1 MERRVPGGET
11 IDKVRVYIEQ
21 RRSYD
26 ARRRENS
33 VENST
38 GNSGKAEFSGVKRS
52 IFIFFSLFAPPKNG
66 SKLHV
71 PFSPFHVNIIPSN
84 FACLRNIPPYTY
96 VQNYFQI

>member
-1 MERRVPGGET
+1 MRGEYGGREYRP
-11 IDKVRVYIEQ
+11 VRVYIEQ

-52 IFIFFSLFAPPKNG
+52 IFILFLP
-66 SKLHV
+66 
-71 PFSPFHVNIIPSN
+71 
-84 FACLRNIPPYTY
+84 CLRPFFEKLASTLTASISVPLQDRNFKFCMFT
-96 VQNYFQI
+96 